1 VNKLAEWRP
10 QVSDT
15 DRRSFILSYKTI
27 RVSACIVCLILSLA
41 AIPAV
46 LAEEQVLIAYAGHNE
61 AVAPMWVG
69 IEKGLFKKYG
79 LEVRMLQVR
88 SGPLIMATLA
98 SGSVGVVWPA
108 SSSVLSVAAGGLKV
122 SCVASPNNNIPR
134 ELVVRKETK
143 SFEELRGRVI
153 GVQSIGGG
161 FWLQTMIVLD
171 NIGLD
176 PEKYQLRMR
185 VIGDTATITQALISG
200 NIDAAVLPYSF
211 SGLAK
216 RAGFHSLADTGKL
229 KIPYQGSGLCAQ
241 REVIARS
248 PDLITRLVKGMIE
261 AILLIHNPSYKQD
274 VMEILKKNLRLA
286 KAEDVESSYEV
297 LRAATTVE
305 VAPNMEAWKT
315 IQRVVSR
322 VNPKVG
328 QVDLNQVLDGGFVQ
342 SLEQSGFLPEMRK
355 KLAR

>member
-1 VNKLAEWRP
+1 MKFFRMVWLFVN
-10 QVSDT
+10 
-15 DRRSFILSYKTI
+15 
-27 RVSACIVCLILSLA
+27 IVLVIHG
-41 AIPAV
+41 V
-46 LAEEQVLIAYAGHNE
+46 LAVSPVRAQERVLIAYGGHNE
-61 AVAPMWVG
+61 TVAPMWVG

-79 LEVRMLQVR
+79 LDVSMLQVR

-108 SSSVLSVAAGGLKV
+108 SSSVLSAASGGLKV
-122 SCVASPNNNIPR
+122 VCVASPNNKIPR
-134 ELVVRKETK
+134 ELVVRQEIK

-185 VIGDTATITQALISG
+185 VIGDTPTVTQALISG

-216 RAGFHSLADTGKL
+216 RAGFRSLADTGKL
-229 KIPYQGSGLCAQ
+229 KLSYQGSGLCAQ
-241 REVIARS
+241 REVIANS

-261 AILLIHNPSYKQD
+261 AVLFIHNPSYKQD

-286 KAEDVESSYEV
+286 KVEDVESSYEV
-297 LRAATTVE
+297 LHAATTLD
-305 VAPNMEAWKT
+305 VAPSLPAWRAQ
-315 IQRVVSR
+315 QRIVAR
-322 VNPKVG
+322 VNPRVG
-328 QVDLNQVLDGGFVQ
+328 QVDLEQVLDGSVVRN
-342 SLEQSGFLPEMRK
+342 LEESGFLPEMRK
-355 KLAR
+355 EMIH